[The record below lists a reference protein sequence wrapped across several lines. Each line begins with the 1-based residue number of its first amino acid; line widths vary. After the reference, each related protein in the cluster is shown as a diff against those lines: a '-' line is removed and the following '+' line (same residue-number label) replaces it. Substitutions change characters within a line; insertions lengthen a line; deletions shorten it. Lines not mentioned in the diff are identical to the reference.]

1 MVISIIFVFLHK
13 ELSTKTVRIKTMM
26 IRTFLLAIAFILSGS
41 STVLAAVDYS
51 NDKDYKM
58 LYDAMHHAFNDG
70 DSAKFYPA
78 LEALQKYLLDKE
90 DLHGYYTQRCNE
102 IVFQMNRQRI
112 YEAYKLAREL
122 SKELR
127 EKKVDTEMYMAM
139 NMMGHINRYCG
150 NKEEAKENWREV
162 LKLMEENGYYSSM
175 PSIYMNIVNVALDDS
190 VEEADSLLE
199 AAKIIALKHCP
210 ERVFDIETRRTLS
223 YYYRGDYDKFLKGY
237 EAYKKGVAEGKSSVH
252 GRSIE
257 VYHEALL
264 GHTDE
269 AVKMAREELG
279 DEGMDAISII
289 YEKAGRWEEA
299 FHALK
304 QQTEASDSIDNV
316 VLTNSMMGIRDEMM
330 IYEAERKTA
339 RNQFYMMSAV
349 IILLTLL
356 ATALFYITQSRRR
369 HLKELKKAYAQALES
384 DKMKTAFIQNI
395 SHEVR
400 TPLNII
406 SGFSQVIADPDL
418 NAGFEERREIAMM
431 TQKNARLITTLI
443 DEMLLI
449 SLNDNSEATK
459 KDNTVEVNK
468 LMRYLLQEMKPNI
481 STKTELRYESTLPD
495 DFNFLTNEFQLRIIV
510 NALVDN
516 AIKNT
521 PEGSIILKAD
531 RPSDDLLTL
540 VVEDTGCGIPAK
552 EAEHIFERFV
562 KLDTF
567 KEGIGLG
574 LPLCRMLIEKLG
586 GSIRLDTSYTKGAR
600 FVVTLPIS

>member
-1 MVISIIFVFLHK
+1 MK
-13 ELSTKTVRIKTMM
+13 
-26 IRTFLLAIAFILSGS
+26 IRTFLLAISIWLFGS
-41 STVLAAVDYS
+41 STVLAQAVDYS
-51 NDKDYKM
+51 NDKTYKT
-58 LYDAMHHAFNDG
+58 LYDAMHHAFNAG
-70 DSAKFYPA
+70 DSAKFFPA
-78 LEALQKYLLDKE
+78 VKALQQYLFDKN

-102 IVFQMNRQRI
+102 IVFEMNQQRI
-112 YEAYKLAREL
+112 YEAYKMAREL

-127 EKKVDTEMYMAM
+127 EKKVDKEMYMAM
-139 NMMGHINRYCG
+139 NMLGHINRYCG

-162 LKLMEENGYYSSM
+162 LRLMEEHGYYSSM

-190 VEEADSLLE
+190 PEEADSLLE
-199 AAKIIALKHCP
+199 IARQISIKHCP

-223 YYYRGDYDKFLKGY
+223 YYYRGDMDRFLQGY
-237 EAYKKGVAEGKSSVH
+237 EEYKKGEAIGKSSVH

-269 AVKMAREELG
+269 AIKLAREELG
-279 DEGMDAISII
+279 DEGLDAVTMI

-304 QQTEASDSIDNV
+304 KQTAASDSIDNV

-330 IYEAERKTA
+330 IYEAERDVA
-339 RNQFYMMSAV
+339 RTRFYLMSAV
-349 IILLTLL
+349 IILLALL
-356 ATALFYITQSRRR
+356 AIALFYITQTRRR
-369 HLKELKKAYAQALES
+369 HLKELKKAYDQVLES

-406 SGFSQVIADPDL
+406 GGFSQVIANPDL
-418 NAGFEERREIAMM
+418 DPNIEERREIARM

-443 DEMLLI
+443 DEMLLV
-449 SLNDNSEATK
+449 SLNENSEEAK
-459 KDNTVEVNK
+459 KENQVEINN
-468 LMRYLLQEMKPNI
+468 LMRGVMKEAKGNL
-481 STKTELRYESTLPD
+481 SDKTTIQYDTTLAD
-495 DFNFLTNEFQLRIIV
+495 DFTILSNEYMLKIV
-510 NALVDN
+510 INAIVDN
-516 AIKNT
+516 AVKYT
-521 PEGSIILKAD
+521 PKGTITLKASK
-531 RPSDDLLTL
+531 PSDTELALT
-540 VVEDTGCGIPAK
+540 VEDTGCGVPAA

-586 GSIRLDTSYTKGAR
+586 GTVRLDTTYTQGAR
-600 FVVTLPIS
+600 FVVTLPIL

>member
-1 MVISIIFVFLHK
+1 M
-13 ELSTKTVRIKTMM
+13 TIKTY
-26 IRTFLLAIAFILSGS
+26 LLAIAFILFGS

-102 IVFQMNRQRI
+102 IVFQMNQQRI

-139 NMMGHINRYCG
+139 NMLGHINRYCG

-162 LKLMEENGYYSSM
+162 LRLMEENGYYSSM

-190 VEEADSLLE
+190 TEEADSLLE
-199 AAKIIALKHCP
+199 AAKIIAVKHCP

-279 DEGMDAISII
+279 DEGMDAITII

-418 NAGFEERREIAMM
+418 NAGFEERREIALM

>member
-1 MVISIIFVFLHK
+1 
-13 ELSTKTVRIKTMM
+13 
-26 IRTFLLAIAFILSGS
+26 
-41 STVLAAVDYS
+41 
-51 NDKDYKM
+51 M

-279 DEGMDAISII
+279 DEGMDAITII

-531 RPSDDLLTL
+531 KPSDDLLTL

>member
-1 MVISIIFVFLHK
+1 
-13 ELSTKTVRIKTMM
+13 MM
-26 IRTFLLAIAFILSGS
+26 IRTFLLAIAFILFGS
-41 STVLAAVDYS
+41 STGLAAVDYS

-264 GHTDE
+264 GNTDK

-279 DEGMDAISII
+279 DEGMDAITII

-339 RNQFYMMSAV
+339 RNQLYMLSAV

-418 NAGFEERREIAMM
+418 NADFKERREIALM

-531 RPSDDLLTL
+531 KPSDDLLTL

>member
-1 MVISIIFVFLHK
+1 M
-13 ELSTKTVRIKTMM
+13 
-26 IRTFLLAIAFILSGS
+26 AIAFILFGS
-41 STVLAAVDYS
+41 STGLAAVDYS

-199 AAKIIALKHCP
+199 VAKIIAVKHCP

-279 DEGMDAISII
+279 DEGMDAITII

-384 DKMKTAFIQNI
+384 DKLKTAFIQNI

-468 LMRYLLQEMKPNI
+468 LMLHLLQEMKPNI

-531 RPSDDLLTL
+531 KSSDDLLTL

>member
-1 MVISIIFVFLHK
+1 MK
-13 ELSTKTVRIKTMM
+13 
-26 IRTFLLAIAFILSGS
+26 IRTFLLALSIWLFGC
-41 STVLAAVDYS
+41 STVLAQAVDYS
-51 NDKDYKM
+51 NDKAYKT

-70 DSAKFYPA
+70 DSAKFFPA
-78 LEALQKYLLDKE
+78 VKALQQYLFDKK

-102 IVFQMNRQRI
+102 IVFEMNQQRI
-112 YEAYKLAREL
+112 YEAYKMAREL

-127 EKKVDTEMYMAM
+127 EKKIDKEMYMAM
-139 NMMGHINRYCG
+139 NMLGHINRYCG

-162 LKLMEENGYYSSM
+162 LRLMQEHGYYSSM
-175 PSIYMNIVNVALDDS
+175 PTIYMNIVNVALDDS
-190 VEEADSLLE
+190 PEEADSLLE
-199 AAKIIALKHCP
+199 IARQISLKHCP

-223 YYYRGDYDKFLKGY
+223 YYYRGDYDRFLKGY
-237 EAYKKGVAEGKSSVH
+237 EEYKKGVAEGKSSVH

-269 AVKMAREELG
+269 AIKLAREELG
-279 DEGMDAISII
+279 DEGLDAVTMI

-304 QQTEASDSIDNV
+304 KQHLASDSIDNV

-330 IYEAERKTA
+330 IYEAERDVA
-339 RNQFYMMSAV
+339 RTRFYLMSAV
-349 IILLTLL
+349 IILLALL
-356 ATALFYITQSRRR
+356 AIALFYITQTRRR
-369 HLKELKKAYAQALES
+369 HLKELKKAYDQVLES

-406 SGFSQVIADPDL
+406 GGFSQVIANPDLDPDI
-418 NAGFEERREIAMM
+418 EERREIARM
-431 TQKNARLITTLI
+431 TQKNARLITMLI
-443 DEMLLI
+443 DEMLLV
-449 SLNDNSEATK
+449 SLNENSEEAK
-459 KDNTVEVNK
+459 KENQVEINN
-468 LMRYLLQEMKPNI
+468 LMRGVMKEAEGNL
-481 STKTELRYESTLPD
+481 SDKTTIQYDTTLAD
-495 DFNFLTNEFQLRIIV
+495 DFTILTNEYMLRIII
-510 NALVDN
+510 NAIVDN
-516 AIKNT
+516 AVKFT
-521 PEGSIILKAD
+521 SEGTIILKASK
-531 RPSDDLLTL
+531 PSDTELTL
-540 VVEDTGCGIPAK
+540 TVEDTGCGVPAA

-586 GSIRLDTSYTKGAR
+586 GTVRLDTTYTQGAC
-600 FVVTLPIS
+600 FVVTLPIL

>member
-1 MVISIIFVFLHK
+1 
-13 ELSTKTVRIKTMM
+13 MM
-26 IRTFLLAIAFILSGS
+26 IRTFLLAIAFILFGS
-41 STVLAAVDYS
+41 STGLAAVDYS

-162 LKLMEENGYYSSM
+162 LRLMEENGYYSSM

-199 AAKIIALKHCP
+199 AAKIIAVKHCP

-279 DEGMDAISII
+279 DEGMDAITII

-384 DKMKTAFIQNI
+384 DKLKTAFIQNI

-418 NAGFEERREIAMM
+418 NADFKERREIALM

-468 LMRYLLQEMKPNI
+468 LMLHLLQEMKPNI

-531 RPSDDLLTL
+531 KSSDDLLTL

>member
-1 MVISIIFVFLHK
+1 
-13 ELSTKTVRIKTMM
+13 MM
-26 IRTFLLAIAFILSGS
+26 IRTFLLAIAFILFSS
-41 STVLAAVDYS
+41 STGLAAVDYS

-102 IVFQMNRQRI
+102 IVFQMNQQRI

-279 DEGMDAISII
+279 DEGMDAITII

-384 DKMKTAFIQNI
+384 DKLKTAFIQNI

-468 LMRYLLQEMKPNI
+468 LMLHLLQEMKPNI

-531 RPSDDLLTL
+531 KSSDDLLTL

>member
-1 MVISIIFVFLHK
+1 MK
-13 ELSTKTVRIKTMM
+13 IK
-26 IRTFLLAIAFILSGS
+26 TFLLAFSIWLLGS
-41 STVLAAVDYS
+41 STVFAVPVDYT
-51 NDKDYKM
+51 NDKTYKA

-70 DSAKFYPA
+70 DSAKFFPA
-78 LEALQKYLLDKE
+78 VQALQQYLFDKN

-102 IVFQMNRQRI
+102 IVFQMNQQRI

-127 EKKVDTEMYMAM
+127 EKKVDKEMYMAM
-139 NMMGHINRYCG
+139 NMLGHINRYCG
-150 NKEEAKENWREV
+150 NKEEAKDNWREV
-162 LKLMEENGYYSSM
+162 LRLMQEHGYYSSM
-175 PSIYMNIVNVALDDS
+175 PPIYMNIVNVALDDS
-190 VEEADSLLE
+190 PEEADSLLE
-199 AAKIIALKHCP
+199 IAKQISLKHCP

-223 YYYRGDYDKFLKGY
+223 YYYRGDFDRFLKGY
-237 EAYKKGVAEGKSSVH
+237 EEYKKGVAEGQSSVH

-269 AVKMAREELG
+269 AIKLAREELG
-279 DEGMDAISII
+279 DEGLDAITII

-304 QQTEASDSIDNV
+304 EQTATSDSIDNV

-330 IYEAERKTA
+330 IYEAERDVA
-339 RNQFYMMSAV
+339 RSRFYMMSAV
-349 IILLTLL
+349 IILLALL
-356 ATALFYITQSRRR
+356 TIALFYITQTRRR
-369 HLKELKKAYAQALES
+369 HLKELRKAYDQALES

-406 SGFSQVIADPDL
+406 GGFSQVIANPDIDP
-418 NAGFEERREIAMM
+418 GIEERREIARM

-443 DEMLLI
+443 DEMLLV
-449 SLNDNSEATK
+449 SLNESTEGAK
-459 KDNTVEVNK
+459 KENQIEINN
-468 LMRYLLQEMKPNI
+468 LMRGVMKEAESNL
-481 STKTELRYESTLPD
+481 SSKTKIQYDTTLAD
-495 DFNFLTNEFQLRIIV
+495 DFTILTNEYMLKIIV

-516 AIKNT
+516 AAKNT
-521 PEGSIILKAD
+521 PKGTIVLRATK
-531 RPSDDLLTL
+531 PSDDELDLI
-540 VVEDTGCGIPAK
+540 VEDTGCGIPAA

-567 KEGIGLG
+567 KQGIGLG

-586 GSIRLDTSYTKGAR
+586 GTVRLDTTYTQGAR
-600 FVVTLPIS
+600 FVVTLPII